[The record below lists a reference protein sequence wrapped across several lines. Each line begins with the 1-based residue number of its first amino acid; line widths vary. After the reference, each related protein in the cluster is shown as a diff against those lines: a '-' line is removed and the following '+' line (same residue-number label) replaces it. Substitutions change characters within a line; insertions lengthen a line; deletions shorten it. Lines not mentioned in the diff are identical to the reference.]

1 MVGGYISHYLLEKSR
16 ICGQSPCER
25 NYHIFYQLCAGL
37 PAQHWSKLGLSAP
50 DQFNYLRKGC
60 TQYFTA
66 KESDSKLNANRKSSQ
81 HLSDGPLA
89 DPIVD
94 DIKDFSETDNALAHF
109 GVSEAE
115 RLAIYRIVAAV
126 LHLGNISFEDSAE
139 DSKGIHRF
147 SLQLSTLFTLFVRIY
162 PKF

>member
-16 ICGQSPCER
+16 ICGQSASER

-37 PAQHWSKLGLSAP
+37 PQQLWAKLGLSAP

-60 TQYFTA
+60 TQYFGS
-66 KESDSKLNANRKSSQ
+66 KESDSKLNANRKSKH
-81 HLSDGPLA
+81 HLSDGSLN

-94 DIKDFSETDNALAHF
+94 DIKDFAETDSALAHF

-115 RLAIYRIVAAV
+115 RLAIYTIVAAV
-126 LHLGNISFEDSAE
+126 LHLGNVSFEDSAE
-139 DSKGIHRF
+139 DSKGM
-147 SLQLSTLFTLFVRIY
+147 
-162 PKF
+162 